1 MKINFKNIHLKKF
14 VSNYAIPGIY
24 FYDNNLMNYIKKIKP
39 SENELEVVDLLN
51 EYLKNSELNLK
62 IFGRGLAW
70 LDTGNANNLLTA
82 SNFIKTIEDR
92 QGIKIACLEEIAL
105 NNNWV
110 TKSFLKKMLK
120 IKISLLRLY

>member
-1 MKINFKNIHLKKF
+1 M
-14 VSNYAIPGIY
+14 S
-24 FYDNNLMNYIKKIKP
+24 YIKKIKP
-39 SENELEVVDLLN
+39 SERNELEVVDLLN

-110 TKSFLKKMLK
+110 TKSFLKKNVK
-120 IKISLLRLY
+120 NKNSVYFDYIKKLIKK